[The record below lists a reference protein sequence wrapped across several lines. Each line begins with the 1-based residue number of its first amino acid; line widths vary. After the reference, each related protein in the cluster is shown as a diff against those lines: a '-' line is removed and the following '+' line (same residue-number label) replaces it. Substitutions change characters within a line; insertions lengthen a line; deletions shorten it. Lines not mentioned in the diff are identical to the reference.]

1 MGYDLHITRR
11 RDWSDTG
18 LDIPATEWLSVV
30 ASDPEL
36 RLDTNQGPCF
46 AVWSGPS
53 QHAAP
58 WLDWRDG
65 QIFTKNPDAPLIDKM
80 IQLAQVLGANVQGDD
95 GELYRSGTQRPRVS
109 TISASQPLARRL
121 ALILSQAFS
130 LPRLP
135 PPPFRVGDRVTNLAG
150 ETATVLSVDRRANYG
165 YGRVRVRFDD
175 GRELAF
181 PLFAHNLAKV
191 DLGKHPGSA

>member
-1 MGYDLHITRR
+1 MGYDLHITGR

-18 LDIPATEWLSVV
+18 HDIRSSEWLSLVTN
-30 ASDPEL
+30 DPEL
-36 RLDTNQGPCF
+36 RLDTTQGPFF

-53 QHAAP
+53 QDAAP

-80 IQLAQVLGANVQGDD
+80 IQLAQALGATVQGDD
-95 GELYRSGTQRPRVS
+95 GELYRSGAHRPRVS
-109 TISASQPLARRL
+109 TMPASQPLIRRL
-121 ALILSQAFS
+121 GLILSQAFS

-150 ETATVLSVDRRANYG
+150 ETATVVFINRRANYG

-175 GRELAF
+175 GREPTF

-191 DLGKHPGSA
+191 DPGKHPESA